1 MHIKHSLRLLV
12 EQGLSWL
19 PSSHLLQLCQ
29 QQIVCI
35 YYHRFELQA
44 SDYFRG
50 GYSVKSPHQFEHE
63 LQVLLE
69 RFEPLSLAD
78 LLQLASGRGP
88 QLRKPGLFLSFDDGY
103 RELFDFAA
111 PVLKRS
117 GMPAT
122 VFVTTRLL
130 NNQQWLFEDEIGLLL
145 RRLAELPDVQQSECR
160 GRCLSQFQVT
170 PDNLRTVRRR
180 PDAVLTWLWDYLQI
194 SPAAE
199 LLRYKPYLTDDMV
212 RSMLNQGITFGA
224 HGKSHTLIS
233 SMPMPEQFAEITE
246 STALLAERFE
256 LPYRVFAFPY
266 GEFDVPRETLQRVFE
281 HGQVDL
287 LFGTRGLVRDEFH
300 PRLVQRVWAENHS
313 GTLMRHLQ
321 QSLAA
326 AALRSIRGGNRVRR
340 TT

>member
-1 MHIKHSLRLLV
+1 MKHTLRKLV
-12 EQGLSWL
+12 EQGLSL
-19 PSSHLLQLCQ
+19 IPCSRLLRLCQ

-63 LQVLLE
+63 LQTLLA
-69 RFEPLSLAD
+69 RFEPVSLAD
-78 LLQLASGRGP
+78 LLKSASGQGP
-88 QLRKPGLFLSFDDGY
+88 ELRKPGLFLSFDDGY

-111 PVLKRS
+111 PVLKRL

-122 VFVTTRLL
+122 VFVTTGLL

-145 RRLAELPDVQQSECR
+145 RRLAELPEDQQRECR
-160 GRCLSQFQVT
+160 SLCLSQFQVT
-170 PDNLRTVRRR
+170 PDKLRTARRR
-180 PDAVLTWLWDYLQI
+180 PDAVLTWLWDYLQL
-194 SPAAE
+194 SPATE
-199 LLRYKPYLTDDMV
+199 LLQYQPYLTDDMV
-212 RSMLNQGITFGA
+212 RSMLDQGITFGA
-224 HGKSHTLIS
+224 HGKNHTLIS
-233 SMPMPEQFAEITE
+233 SMPQPEQITEITE
-246 STALLAERFE
+246 STALLAERFA

-266 GEFDVPRETLQRVFE
+266 GEFDIPRETLKCVLDQGR
-281 HGQVDL
+281 VDL
-287 LFGTRGLVRDEFH
+287 LFGTRGLVHDEFH

-313 GTLMRHLQ
+313 GTLTRHLQ

-326 AALRSIRGGNRVRR
+326 AALRTIRGGNRVRR